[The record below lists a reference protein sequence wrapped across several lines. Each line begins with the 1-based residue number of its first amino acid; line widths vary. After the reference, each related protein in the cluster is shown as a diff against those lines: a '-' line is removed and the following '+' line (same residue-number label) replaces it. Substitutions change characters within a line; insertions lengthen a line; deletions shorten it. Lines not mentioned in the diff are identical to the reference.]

1 MNLLKF
7 FIGINV
13 GLGVKIS
20 IKAHLERIEF
30 CRMYQNALN
39 SAEYPA
45 LYQVRDI
52 SIIPIYYIKYNF
64 NIFYI

>member
-1 MNLLKF
+1 
-7 FIGINV
+7 
-13 GLGVKIS
+13 
-20 IKAHLERIEF
+20 
-30 CRMYQNALN
+30 MYQNALN

-64 NIFYI
+64 NIFYIWIGLKFKLYFSIAKWKQDQSTEE